1 MTIVEF
7 TEFLIKGLVKE
18 PDMVSVKEIG
28 EEDGLIIIQVL
39 VNESDMGAV
48 IGRNGNIIKS
58 VRTLVQVAA
67 YQENKKVRI
76 DIDSF

>member
-1 MTIVEF
+1 MTVVEF
-7 TEFLIKGLVKE
+7 TEFLIKNLVKE

-28 EEDGLIIIQVL
+28 TEEDLTVIQVL
-39 VNESDMGAV
+39 VNEDDMGAV

-58 VRTLVQVAA
+58 VRTLVQAAA
-67 YQENKKVRI
+67 YQEGKKVRI

>member
-1 MTIVEF
+1 MTSVEF
-7 TEFLIKGLVKE
+7 TEFLIKNLVKE

-28 EEDGLIIIQVL
+28 NEEDLTVIQVL
-39 VNESDMGAV
+39 VNEDDMGAV

-58 VRTLVQVAA
+58 VRTLVQAAA
-67 YQENKKVRI
+67 YQEGKKVRI